1 VTAPAIIIHVPH
13 SSADVPADVR
23 SQLLLDDAELAAE
36 LRLMTDWF
44 TDELFALP
52 ADEACTLR
60 FPVSRLV
67 VDAERFEDP
76 EAEHMEAVGMGA
88 VYTKT
93 SHGAPLRDKA
103 VAAGER
109 ETLLARYFRP
119 HHAALVAATEAALT
133 AHGRCLIV
141 DCHSFPS
148 EPLPYEMKAS
158 VDRWRVVHRPAVCL
172 GTDATL
178 PPHAPFAHPG
188 MHTPPWLR
196 ERAAEAFG
204 EMLAR
209 WPHGAT
215 PDPASA
221 PHEPKPEGAGV
232 AVAGIAFDRPFAG
245 ALVPLPY
252 LGSDR
257 RVQALMVELRRD
269 LYMDEASGARSAA
282 FAACAAAVQDALRR
296 IIP

>member
-1 VTAPAIIIHVPH
+1 MSAPAVILHVPH
-13 SSADVPADVR
+13 SSAEVPADVR
-23 SQLLLDDAELAAE
+23 LQFLLEDDALAGELQV
-36 LRLMTDWF
+36 MTDWY

-52 ADEACTLR
+52 VDEAITVR

-76 EAEHMEAVGMGA
+76 EAERMEAVGMGA

-103 VAAGER
+103 EAARAR
-109 ETLLARYFRP
+109 EALLARYYRP
-119 HHAALVAATEAALT
+119 HHAALEAATAAALA
-133 AHGRCLIV
+133 AHGRCLII

-148 EPLPYEMKAS
+148 GPLPYEFKVSA
-158 VDRWRVVHRPAVCL
+158 DRWRVIHRPAVCI
-172 GTDATL
+172 GTDTTL
-178 PPHAPFAHPG
+178 PPHAPFAHDG

-204 EMLAR
+204 EMLSR
-209 WPHGAT
+209 WPGGAA

-221 PHEPKPEGAGV
+221 PHEPAPEGAGK

-245 ALVPLPY
+245 ALVPLQY
-252 LGSDR
+252 LGNDR

-269 LYMDEASGARSAA
+269 LYMDEGSGGRLAGFTDSAT
-282 FAACAAAVQDALRR
+282 AVQAALRR
-296 IIP
+296 IIA

>member
-1 VTAPAIIIHVPH
+1 MTVPSVIIHVPH
-13 SSADVPADVR
+13 SSAEVPADVR
-23 SQLLLDDAELAAE
+23 PQFLLADDDLARE
-36 LRLMTDWF
+36 LRLMTDWH

-52 ADEACTLR
+52 PDEAVTVR

-67 VDAERFEDP
+67 VDPERFEDP
-76 EAEHMEAVGMGA
+76 EAERMEAVGMGA

-93 SHGAPLRDKA
+93 SHGAPLRNEAEA
-103 VAAGER
+103 VRER
-109 ETLLARYFRP
+109 EALLARYYRP
-119 HHAALVAATEAALT
+119 HHAALEAAAAAAL
-133 AHGRCLIV
+133 AANGRCLIV

-148 EPLPYEMKAS
+148 RPLPYEFKAS
-158 VDRWRVVHRPAVCL
+158 ADRWKVVHRPAVCI
-172 GTDATL
+172 GTDTTL

-209 WPHGAT
+209 WPGGAA

-221 PHEPKPEGAGV
+221 PHEPAPEGAGK

-252 LGSDR
+252 LGNDR
-257 RVQALMVELRRD
+257 RIHAVMIELRRD
-269 LYMDEASGARSAA
+269 LYMDEETGGRLAG
-282 FAACAAAVQDALRR
+282 FAGCAAAVQAALRR
-296 IIP
+296 IIA

>member
-1 VTAPAIIIHVPH
+1 MTAPAFILHVPH
-13 SSADVPADVR
+13 SSAEVPADVR
-23 SQLLLDDAELAAE
+23 SQLVLGDDDLAVE
-36 LRLMTDWF
+36 LRQMTDWY

-52 ADEACTLR
+52 TDEAVTVR

-76 EAEHMEAVGMGA
+76 EAEQMEAVGMGA

-93 SHGAPLRDKA
+93 SHGARLRDKA
-103 VAAGER
+103 EAAR
-109 ETLLARYFRP
+109 QRDALLARYYRP
-119 HHAALVAATEAALT
+119 HHQALEAATAAALT
-133 AHGRCLIV
+133 AHDRCLII

-148 EPLPYEMKAS
+148 RPLPYEFKVSA
-158 VDRWRVVHRPAVCL
+158 DRWRVIHRPAVCL
-172 GTDATL
+172 GTDMTL
-178 PPHAPFAHPG
+178 PPHAPFAHDG

-209 WPHGAT
+209 WPGGAA

-221 PHEPKPEGAGV
+221 PHEPAAEGAGT

-252 LGSDR
+252 LGRDR
-257 RVQALMVELRRD
+257 RVQALMIELRRD
-269 LYMDEASGARSAA
+269 LYMDEETGERLPGV
-282 FAACAAAVQDALRR
+282 AACAAAVQAALRR
-296 IIP
+296 LIA

>member
-1 VTAPAIIIHVPH
+1 VTVPAVILHIPH
-13 SSADVPADVR
+13 NSAEVPADVR
-23 SQLLLDDAELAAE
+23 TQFLLGDDDLAAE
-36 LRLMTDWF
+36 LRLITDWY

-52 ADEACTLR
+52 ADEAITVR

-76 EAEHMEAVGMGA
+76 EAERMEAVGMGA

-93 SHGAPLRDKA
+93 SHGAHLRDKA
-103 VAAGER
+103 AAARAR
-109 ETLLARYFRP
+109 EALLARYYRP
-119 HHAALVAATEAALT
+119 HHAALEAATAAALT
-133 AHGRCLIV
+133 AHGRCLII

-148 EPLPYEMKAS
+148 RPLPYELKVSA
-158 VDRWRVVHRPAVCL
+158 DRWRVIHRPAVCL
-172 GTDATL
+172 GTDTTL
-178 PPHAPFAHPG
+178 PPRAPFSHDG

-209 WPHGAT
+209 WPGGGAA
-215 PDPASA
+215 DRASA
-221 PHEPKPEGAGV
+221 PHEPAPEGPGK

-252 LGSDR
+252 LGVDR
-257 RVQALMVELRRD
+257 RVQSLMIELRRD
-269 LYMDEASGARSAA
+269 LYMDEENDDRLGL
-282 FAACAAAVQDALRR
+282 FAGGAAVLQAALRR
-296 IIP
+296 LIA